1 MPIVIDTI
9 HFPLKWNVSVLF
21 NLHFQNISFA
31 LIPRLSDRDG
41 GGYNFWVCV
50 HSYTD
55 LKPFLVCHLSLATK
69 QRVIFIIMK
78 GRAATITRRI
88 QACAAN
94 KKLVINFLKFQFHGN
109 LNEQ

>member
-1 MPIVIDTI
+1 MK
-9 HFPLKWNVSVLF
+9 PLQYSHMLLSGFHHLTKLNWEILL
-21 NLHFQNISFA
+21 NLT
-31 LIPRLSDRDG
+31 LITSGRE
-41 GGYNFWVCV
+41 NV

-88 QACAAN
+88 QACAA
-94 KKLVINFLKFQFHGN
+94 KKKRVINFLNIQFHGN
-109 LNEQ
+109 LSEQ

>member
-1 MPIVIDTI
+1 MT
-9 HFPLKWNVSVLF
+9 
-21 NLHFQNISFA
+21 
-31 LIPRLSDRDG
+31 LITSGRES
-41 GGYNFWVCV
+41 V

-94 KKLVINFLKFQFHGN
+94 KKLVINFLNIQFHGN
-109 LNEQ
+109 LNEH